1 MLILFCNE
9 ACLLTAELNLLKKQL
24 KVKVDEK
31 YFSLENPS
39 QKNKKKKQSKVK
51 VNENYILPD
60 SPSQK
65 IECRGRGLV
74 FSWVGDL
81 NNSTI

>member
-1 MLILFCNE
+1 M
-9 ACLLTAELNLLKKQL
+9 LTAELNLLKKQL

-31 YFSLENPS
+31 YFSLDNPS
-39 QKNKKKKQSKVK
+39 QKIEKQSKVK
-51 VNENYILPD
+51 VENYIIPD

>member
-1 MLILFCNE
+1 MLR
-9 ACLLTAELNLLKKQL
+9 AELNLLKKQM

-31 YFSLENPS
+31 YFSLDHPFHKIE
-39 QKNKKKKQSKVK
+39 KKKQLKIKVD
-51 VNENYILPD
+51 ENYILPD

-74 FSWVGDL
+74 FSWVDDL
-81 NNSTI
+81 NNCTI

>member
-1 MLILFCNE
+1 MKSIFH
-9 ACLLTAELNLLKKQL
+9 LKIRPRKI
-24 KVKVDEK
+24 
-31 YFSLENPS
+31 
-39 QKNKKKKQSKVK
+39 KKKQSKVK

-74 FSWVGDL
+74 FSWVDDL
-81 NNSTI
+81 NNGTLSI

>member
-1 MLILFCNE
+1 MKSIFH
-9 ACLLTAELNLLKKQL
+9 LKIRPRKI
-24 KVKVDEK
+24 
-31 YFSLENPS
+31 
-39 QKNKKKKQSKVK
+39 KKKQSKVK